1 MKNIIHL
8 FTVLKSH
15 HPRLFCGA
23 ILAGAAACMFF
34 MKLILFTMYWM
45 DPNHRLQPP
54 EPWMTPGYIARSY
67 DLNPQQ
73 IAEFLQLGNDRE
85 HPITIA
91 QIANQQGRDIET
103 LLSDLHDWLIAT
115 QGVAGD

>member
-8 FTVLKSH
+8 FIVLKSH
-15 HPRLFCGA
+15 HPRLFWGA
-23 ILAGAAACMFF
+23 ILAGAAACMFA

-67 DLNPQQ
+67 DLNPQR
-73 IAEFLQLGNDRE
+73 IAEFLQLSDERDQ
-85 HPITIA
+85 PMTIE
-91 QIANQQGRDIET
+91 QIANQQGRDVDA
-103 LLSDLHDWLIAT
+103 LLSELQDWLIAT
-115 QGVAGD
+115 QRVARD